1 MAAKT
6 SSRKLLV
13 WALAGLA
20 VLAVVVVVAVAALSG
35 RGGNPR
41 AIGLRNV
48 PVPAGA
54 RVVTRARSCDRGVNR
69 YCALQV
75 VVVGKRYASSGEL
88 RTAYAQQLGKLGWTT
103 ANGPDGNETGADSP
117 GHELRLTYATAYEDL
132 LGVDSNWI
140 QRTAAISHSLST
152 TMFDRAPALSIM
164 LVRGSS

>member
-75 VVVGKRYASSGEL
+75 VVEGEEPGQTYERPRREEPL
-88 RTAYAQQLGKLGWTT
+88 AVV
-103 ANGPDGNETGADSP
+103 NE
-117 GHELRLTYATAYEDL
+117 E
-132 LGVDSNWI
+132 
-140 QRTAAISHSLST
+140 
-152 TMFDRAPALSIM
+152 
-164 LVRGSS
+164 